1 MSATSNWL
9 AVATNAAVFVGLVL
23 VVLELNQNSELARV
37 ELINDGNAM
46 ENDLFLT
53 LMESVPKDTIA
64 KSIECPERLD
74 LSDYIVLDSYLYT
87 GMNLVYRNYEIAKE
101 GFFTEND
108 WKFEVDNYAHW
119 YLSNEFGSAYWKN
132 VGRNYFDEEFSG
144 YVDAFLARPGVD
156 LEGAWRNLAANIPSK
171 KATAFDVSA
180 VCR

>member
-101 GFFTEND
+101 GFSRRTI
-108 WKFEVDNYAHW
+108 
-119 YLSNEFGSAYWKN
+119 GSS
-132 VGRNYFDEEFSG
+132 R
-144 YVDAFLARPGVD
+144 
-156 LEGAWRNLAANIPSK
+156 
-171 KATAFDVSA
+171 
-180 VCR
+180 